1 MLETLTRATFAE
13 CQNEKFQL
21 QSDVVDPFDVELIEV
36 SALTKHIAAD
46 ATEEPREPFS
56 LVFRGPKEPV
66 LPQHIYRLTHPR
78 LGSLDLF
85 LVPIGPDTVGMQY
98 ESVFT

>member
-1 MLETLTRATFAE
+1 MLETLTRTAFAE

-21 QSDVVDPFDVELIEV
+21 QCEAANSFDVELIEI
-36 SALTKHIAAD
+36 SALNKHKAAD

-66 LPQHIYRLTHPR
+66 LPQQIYRLEHPR
-78 LGSLDLF
+78 LGSLELF
-85 LVPIGPDTVGMQY
+85 LVPVGPDTVGMQY
-98 ESVFT
+98 EAVFT